1 MCDVLASFLGKPV
14 PVADYWLWLALPIC
28 LSVSLVYKTT
38 RAASFREIVPS
49 AAMLFV
55 SMIGGLILVT
65 LALWLITFL

>member
-1 MCDVLASFLGKPV
+1 MSDVLASFFGKPL

-28 LSVSLVYKTT
+28 LTVSLVYKTT
-38 RAASFREIVPS
+38 RAGRFREIIPS

>member
-1 MCDVLASFLGKPV
+1 MYDTLASFFGKPL

-38 RAASFREIVPS
+38 RVGRFREIIPS
-49 AAMLFV
+49 AAVLFA

-65 LALWLITFL
+65 LALWLVTFL